1 MVSATKGICFFGTP
15 HNDTNRASWN
25 ASLAQVWKAFV
36 SQPEQESRPAVKALS
51 LAKGVPGA
59 RINLMFADLV
69 RYRKIQ
75 ILSFYEK
82 RPTHTVV
89 GKTLVSG
96 RCVGPMLHGDNKT
109 AR

>member
-1 MVSATKGICFFGTP
+1 M
-15 HNDTNRASWN
+15 
-25 ASLAQVWKAFV
+25 
-36 SQPEQESRPAVKALS
+36 KALS
-51 LAKGVPGA
+51 TAKGETGA

-69 RYRKIQ
+69 RCQKIQ

-82 RPTHTVV
+82 RLTHTVV

-96 RCVGPMLHGDNKT
+96 RCVGPLLHDNKT